1 MPDASTPKK
10 LKIALAMGGGVSLG
24 SFSGAA
30 LTEAL
35 KQLLLY
41 GRDSKGNKY
50 EGVVLD
56 AMSGAS
62 AGSISLAIMMKCL
75 LQPRRYANMKE
86 VQSALGAL
94 YGKKIGEK
102 KAEEISWNDIEN
114 LYKDHT
120 ELTDSKLQA
129 LVALDITQALQYAIW
144 VDELDL
150 DKLLGDRQ
158 DKNDDSPFGLLSR
171 QHLLDVASRY
181 LVDHSEELGDHQ
193 QEHSILADRLLM
205 AFSMANLTPGAYSDY
220 GTGQSA
226 KRGGSVMPPQGMP
239 SPPSTPA
246 LVSLFAD
253 ATRVGNHNDL
263 RVFDV
268 RRTITNKPSD
278 YDQKYITLV
287 SGGEKQLAQ
296 CAGKAFEIDD
306 PKAWATVGASAMAS
320 GAFPIAFEPVI
331 LKRYAA
337 ERSTEQLPARGAV
350 GSSTETHDQGEY
362 VAYADGGTFNNEPLK
377 EAFKLAYS
385 LDHDV
390 VYEANAD
397 VDRLVLFVDPAIP
410 QSNKPNQLSSMDPI
424 AGPDGTK
431 YLAKNESGKMLSLV
445 GDLATMILGQSRINE
460 EAKVKK
466 FYHQSRL
473 KDQMVSYLESVIPP
487 NLESLSTSGL
497 INTFQKVVNDSLWE
511 RTISLGTREFY
522 DLVSKK
528 YQQLCKVELG
538 IGKSKCLTP
547 SSIEYIVEALTAGQA
562 IDWHTYFE
570 KEHYAAT
577 EIQIHKDLLARAV
590 LTTITEFALNQEGK
604 NAKAQR
610 AGIFPINEEED
621 MIRYE
626 ALPGYEMAAFAG
638 FIQKEARKASF
649 LKGIV
654 DARRCL
660 ARADFRV
667 YQRNLSQSI
676 DSIAESA
683 VQSFIPAGIEGYI
696 RPTNELLDCYEKLKV
711 EYLDEVEKTI
721 RRKTTKQLIN
731 RIKPLMAELK
741 LVKFGPIDS
750 IIQFLARRGLQ
761 SLFLNSR
768 SLGNLIIR
776 KPNVQVK
783 LLLGNGATD
792 VKIKLCDTKKFV
804 KYKPIIVNG
813 KGFIKFFVGLD
824 PVDPKIY
831 ITPFKHIDGVG
842 KSNQIVCQIKVNGAE
857 ISLSEIKKY
866 FLPSANGDGHSTL
879 RQQYF
884 NHINP
889 VLILTGTTIQLLEE
903 SVPATAVDDIM
914 SFYRSR
920 MPSRTGA

>member
-377 EAFKLAYS
+377 EAFKLAY
-385 LDHDV
+385 
-390 VYEANAD
+390 
-397 VDRLVLFVDPAIP
+397 
-410 QSNKPNQLSSMDPI
+410 
-424 AGPDGTK
+424 
-431 YLAKNESGKMLSLV
+431 
-445 GDLATMILGQSRINE
+445 
-460 EAKVKK
+460 
-466 FYHQSRL
+466 

-813 KGFIKFFVGLD
+813 KGYIKFFVGLD

-884 NHINP
+884 
-889 VLILTGTTIQLLEE
+889 
-903 SVPATAVDDIM
+903 
-914 SFYRSR
+914 